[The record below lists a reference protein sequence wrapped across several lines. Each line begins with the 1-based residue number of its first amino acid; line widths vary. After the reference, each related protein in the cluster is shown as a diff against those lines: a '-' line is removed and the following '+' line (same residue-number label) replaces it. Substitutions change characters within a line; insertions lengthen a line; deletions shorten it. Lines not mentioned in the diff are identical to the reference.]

1 MNYKTVLTSSVFL
14 KIIFVA
20 SLFILIFI
28 SGVSYNHTIVLTES
42 SELVVHSYKVR
53 IELDQ
58 LYSCIKDAEV
68 GQNSFIISRDSIF
81 LRSFNEAREKVSKSF
96 IELIKLIGDKKQQ
109 RDNLDSLYQLISLR
123 LGQLVNSLEQISKE
137 PTNKIQVDNSMLK
150 GRDMMDKIRMQINE
164 MISSE
169 EHYLVK
175 QQKNYK
181 YETLFTP
188 FFTLL
193 ILLFSLTVFSFSY
206 YKINHDFERLKESN
220 DNLIITSESI
230 KHAEKIGDFSTW
242 QWNLESDRLIY
253 SDNQYRL
260 LGCEPQSFEP
270 SLRKYLDFVHP
281 NDRHIYTESNDQ
293 LVQDKKPITAF
304 YRIIRQDGELRYFK
318 SIGKL
323 LTDIQGKKIVIGINC
338 DVTEQ
343 HLSSIALRERNFEL
357 ERSNKELASFNHIA
371 SHDLQEPLRK
381 VQTFISRI
389 SEEELSA
396 MSEGGREYLIKIQT
410 AVSRMRIL
418 IDDLLWFSRTNKAE
432 KIFEKTDLNLLLENS
447 KQELAQTIDE
457 KKAIIQAK
465 YLPILNV
472 IPFQIQQLFI
482 NLISNSLKYSK
493 PGVDPF
499 IQIEYETVNAKDYP
513 ILKENSD
520 TKFCKISV
528 TDNGLG
534 FEQEYA
540 ESIFTLFYRLH
551 HVTEYPGTG
560 IGLAI
565 CKKIIE
571 NHSGAIE
578 SEGRPGIGSTFSFYL
593 PV

>member
-1 MNYKTVLTSSVFL
+1 MNYNAILTSSFFL
-14 KIIFVA
+14 KGIFVA

-28 SGVSYNHTIVLTES
+28 SGISYNHTIVLTES

-58 LYSCIKDAEV
+58 LYSNIKDAET
-68 GQNSFIISRDSIF
+68 GQHSFIISQDSIF
-81 LRSFNEAREKVSKSF
+81 LQSFNDAREEVSKSF
-96 IELIKLIGDKKQQ
+96 INLIKLISDKKQQ
-109 RDNLDSLYQLISLR
+109 KDNLDSLYKLTSLR
-123 LGQLVNSLEQISKE
+123 IGLLVKSLEQSSLRPLNQSFLEKYMLNGKSIM
-137 PTNKIQVDNSMLK
+137 DNIL
-150 GRDMMDKIRMQINE
+150 ILINE
-164 MISSE
+164 MITLE
-169 EHYLVK
+169 AQYLAGQ
-175 QQKNYK
+175 QQKYK
-181 YETLFTP
+181 YETYFTP

-193 ILLFSLTVFSFSY
+193 LLLFSLTVFSFSY

-220 DNLIITSESI
+220 NNLIITSESI

-242 QWNLESDRLIY
+242 QWNLESDKLIY

-270 SLRKYLDFVHP
+270 SLRKYLEFVHP
-281 NDRHIYTESNDQ
+281 NDRHIFIESGDQ
-293 LVQDKKPITAF
+293 LDQDKKPTIAF
-304 YRIIRQDGELRYFK
+304 YRVIRKDGELRYFK

-323 LTDIQGKKIVIGINC
+323 LTDIQGKKIVIGINV
-338 DVTEQ
+338 DITEQ
-343 HLSSIALRERNFEL
+343 HLSSIALKDRNFEL

-389 SEEELSA
+389 SEEELLA
-396 MSEGGREYLIKIQT
+396 MSETGREYLIKIQT

-418 IDDLLWFSRTNKAE
+418 IDDLLLFSRTNKAE
-432 KIFEKTDLNLLLENS
+432 KIFEKTDLNLLLENG
-447 KQELAQTIDE
+447 KQELAQVIEE

-465 YLPILNV
+465 HLPVLNV

-493 PGVDPF
+493 PEVDPL
-499 IQIEYETVNAKDYP
+499 IEIEYETVNAKDYP
-513 ILKENSD
+513 KLKENIH

-565 CKKIIE
+565 CKKIVE
-571 NHSGAIE
+571 NHSGVIE